1 MLIFMQ
7 VDDRQLI
14 GICLLIILIYHYTLK
29 FIKLMNGIV
38 FLNSFKG
45 INYKLQE
52 RLVRCLKIVFY
63 YIVTYRQTRITINM
77 IEL

>member
-29 FIKLMNGIV
+29 FIKLMNRIV
-38 FLNSFKG
+38 FLNNFKG